1 MRFPSKLA
9 LILAAVGATM
19 TIARADRTRDVIV
32 YSYVTE
38 AGQKLTPPT
47 ADHPATY
54 LLIPGS
60 YVEAGDKVAGEK
72 TIAREKVDQFVR
84 NALAAANYRGVN
96 RKAMG
101 IFHGELTGN
110 FPKNYDPARD
120 DSRDLDYIIVYHWGY
135 QNPEVVDLGSDMS
148 DESQAA
154 NRLVFNQAQM
164 IALVA
169 GASFDKLTPGFSD
182 YNDVIQ
188 AANENR
194 YLVVISAFSPAA
206 YFNHQREKK
215 LLWRAQM
222 SLSSDGTTQEESMP
236 ALVSASVPYLGRATD
251 MPQRVNE
258 SLDRPSQVIIGSPE
272 VKEYLPSAAEPKGK

>member
-1 MRFPSKLA
+1 MRILLKSAVLLA
-9 LILAAVGATM
+9 LCVSVMGT
-19 TIARADRTRDVIV
+19 ARADRSRDVIV

-54 LLIPGS
+54 LLIPGG
-60 YVEAGDKVAGEK
+60 YVEEGDKVAGEK
-72 TIAREKVDQFVR
+72 TIAREKVNQFVR
-84 NALAAANYRGVN
+84 NALAAAHYQGVN
-96 RKAMG
+96 IKKMDV
-101 IFHGELTGN
+101 FQGELGAK
-110 FPKNYDPARD
+110 FPPSYNPARD
-120 DSRDLDYIIVYHWGY
+120 DSKQLDYIIVYHWGY
-135 QNPEVVDLGSDMS
+135 QNPEAVDLGSDMS

-169 GASFDKLTPGFSD
+169 GGSFDKLTPGFSD
-182 YNDVIQ
+182 YNDIIQ

-194 YLVVISAFSPAA
+194 YLVVISAFSPGA
-206 YFNHQREKK
+206 YLNHNRQKK

-222 SLSSDGTTQEESMP
+222 SLNSDGTTQEESMP

-251 MPQRVNE
+251 IPQQVNE
-258 SLDRPSQVIIGSPE
+258 SLDRSSQVIIGSPE
-272 VKEYLPSAAEPKGK
+272 VKEYLPSGAEPKGK